1 MTKIYNK
8 LVRDRIPEI
17 VEADG
22 LKAVVRKLEKAE
34 LETRLIEKLV
44 EEQQE
49 LNQDRNA
56 EEVADM
62 LEILFSLAKIYGHDE
77 KQILELM
84 YKKRE
89 ARGGFEEGYLLEEVR
104 LKE

>member
-44 EEQQE
+44 EEQRE
-49 LNQDRNA
+49 LGQDRNA

-62 LEILFSLAKIYGHDE
+62 LEVLFSLAKIYGHDE
-77 KQILELM
+77 KQMLELM
-84 YKKRE
+84 HKKRE
-89 ARGGFEEGYLLEEVR
+89 ARGGFEKGYLLKEVR
-104 LKE
+104 PNK

>member
-49 LNQDRNA
+49 LDQDRNA

-62 LEILFSLAKIYGHDE
+62 LEILFSLAKIYDYDE

>member
-1 MTKIYNK
+1 MIKKYDK

-17 VEADG
+17 IGSSGHE
-22 LKAVVRKLEKAE
+22 AVVSKLTEAE
-34 LETRLIEKLV
+34 LESRLIEKLV
-44 EEQQE
+44 EEQKE
-49 LNQDRNA
+49 LDKDRNV

-62 LEILFSLAKIYGHDE
+62 LEILFSLARRYGHDE
-77 KQILELM
+77 KQTLELM

-89 ARGGFEEGYLLEEVR
+89 ARGGFEEGYLLTEVH